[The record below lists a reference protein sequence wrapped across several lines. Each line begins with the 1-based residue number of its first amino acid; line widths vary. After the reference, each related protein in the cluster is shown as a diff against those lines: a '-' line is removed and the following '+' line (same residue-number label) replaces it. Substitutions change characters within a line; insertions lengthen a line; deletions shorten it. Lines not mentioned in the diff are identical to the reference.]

1 VLENVLKMAIRH
13 RTSQNLVLCRANGRA
28 QKRTCPAAT
37 HLQTCL
43 EEHEVYLAQPKFMMR
58 KRYERQPAKDNWQV
72 VRKMDVVYKISKV
85 HSDKPDL
92 VAKTS
97 AAMTFPCKR

>member
-1 VLENVLKMAIRH
+1 VRESVLKMAIRH
-13 RTSQNLVLCRANGRA
+13 RTLQNLVLCRANGRA
-28 QKRTCPAAT
+28 QKRNRSAAIN
-37 HLQTCL
+37 LQTCL

-72 VRKMDVVYKISKV
+72 VRKMDVVHKMSNV
-85 HSDKPDL
+85 HGDKPDL

-97 AAMTFPCKR
+97 AAMNSPCKR

>member
-1 VLENVLKMAIRH
+1 MAIRH
-13 RTSQNLVLCRANGRA
+13 RTSQNLVLCRANGQA
-28 QKRTCPAAT
+28 QKRNCPAAT

-72 VRKMDVVYKISKV
+72 VRKMDIVYKMNKV